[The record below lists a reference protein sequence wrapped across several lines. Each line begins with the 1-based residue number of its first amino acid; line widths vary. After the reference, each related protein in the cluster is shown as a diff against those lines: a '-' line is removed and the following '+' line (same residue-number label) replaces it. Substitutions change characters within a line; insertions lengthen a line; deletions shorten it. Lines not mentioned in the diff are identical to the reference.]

1 MSTIGVTGAQARSPS
16 SLVYAAFGLLNVTIG
31 GIACL
36 ALPLVAGDARPARVA
51 SALFILGIAVG
62 APTVAAL
69 RQRLPATALPDA
81 GCPAAGALLL
91 VRVAPALA
99 CQPRHD
105 SPQRQHDC
113 LSGL

>member
-1 MSTIGVTGAQARSPS
+1 
-16 SLVYAAFGLLNVTIG
+16 
-31 GIACL
+31 
-36 ALPLVAGDARPARVA
+36 VA

-69 RQRLPATALPDA
+69 RHRLPATALPDA
-81 GCPAAGALLL
+81 DDPGCPAAGALLL

-99 CQPRHD
+99 CQLRHD